1 MIFCRCFTPDFK
13 PVINELVA
21 ATLLVYKEAMKN
33 LLPTPA
39 KSHYLFN
46 LRDFGRV
53 IQVIE
58 TNDNF
63 LISNINANAPL
74 IHSSLKKQKNM
85 SQKNNNFKNKMK
97 SKWPA

>member
-63 LISNINANAPL
+63 LISHVNAPL
-74 IHSSLKKQKNM
+74 IHSSLTHFLAQNMQK
-85 SQKNNNFKNKMK
+85 
-97 SKWPA
+97 A

>member
-58 TNDNF
+58 TNSNF
-63 LISNINANAPL
+63 LISHINANAPL

-85 SQKNNNFKNKMK
+85 SQKKTITLKIK
-97 SKWPA
+97 